1 MAIAT
6 GTALL
11 GAAALTAGS
20 AYMSSKSAKSS
31 AESQA
36 AAMGNASALQAQT
49 ARESIDLQRQMYEK
63 GLELGEPYR
72 KAGYSALNRIQDL
85 LPGLTS
91 PVTANEIQNLPG
103 YQFTI
108 DQGIGAARQNFNVG
122 GGGSNVD
129 RAAQKFAIDYTTGVA
144 MPQVLAQR
152 QNIYNTLAG
161 VAGIGQTAAGNAQQA
176 GAGYGAN
183 VANISGTTAGAV
195 GNLGVGGANALASGN
210 IAAANSW
217 SSALNNIGNSAFMYS
232 LMNKG

>member
-6 GTALL
+6 STALL
-11 GAAALTAGS
+11 AGAALTAGS

-31 AESQA
+31 AEQQA
-36 AAMGNASALQAQT
+36 AATGNAAALQAQT
-49 ARESIDLQRQMYEK
+49 ARESTQLQREMYEK
-63 GLELGEPYR
+63 SLELGKPYR
-72 KAGYSALNRIQDL
+72 EAGYSSLNRIQEL
-85 LPGLTS
+85 LPSLTS
-91 PVTANEIQNLPG
+91 PVSANEIQNLPG

-108 DQGIGAARQNFNVG
+108 DQGTGAARQNFNVG

-161 VAGIGQTAAGNAQQA
+161 VAGIGQTAAMGAQQA

-183 VANISGTTAGAV
+183 VANIAGTTAGAI

-210 IAAANSW
+210 AAAANSW
-217 SSALNNIGNSAFMYS
+217 SNAFNNIGNSAFMYS
-232 LMNKG
+232 LMK